1 MPEKKQWIVVT
12 SGDQSLNDIAK
23 ELEKKGFTIDSKL
36 EAIGQIVGT
45 GTEDMKTQAMKIK
58 GVSSIEPSHE
68 INIGPP
74 NSDLTW

>member
-1 MPEKKQWIVVT
+1 MSNKKQWIVVT
-12 SGDQSLNDIAK
+12 SGEHSLDDVSK

-45 GTEDMKTQAMKIK
+45 ATDDMRNEALKLK
-58 GVSSIEPSHE
+58 GISSIEPSHE

-74 NSDLTW
+74 GSDITW